1 MPFLYESLEP
11 ASFKSWETLKTYI
24 KTTETNIKKIG
35 LEELIEAKALFFED
49 SHFGTKD
56 NSFGFTEYSYKAL
69 CQYFSIP
76 VALIEGITQEGLA
89 SSLLND
95 FMKNNKGRQD
105 FRDVYLIVDENRRK
119 ILGIVT
125 SSYVYYTNTEFIEAI
140 EQFLDSDKG
149 QENEVCID
157 SAHYH
162 HTRLYIRLIT
172 RIEAGIA
179 TGKGGTKKDITKVG
193 LQLTNSMVGDLPVRV
208 SFFLYRMLCA
218 NGLVARTNEIV
229 AMVKHSG
236 YRESFDQRLN
246 KRVMALLEEVQMV
259 HKLLQGLADLQFDP
273 KKLVKAG
280 FGGTILDIIPEMR
293 STLRQNVSLD
303 GESEIEDPK
312 KRKLWRETT
321 YLEAIPRVYGREH
334 SLQVFNSHWR
344 DNASM
349 FDFINVLTEYA
360 KELPIMTRLQ
370 VEERVG
376 EFADYVLKNKAKLA
390 K

>member
-1 MPFLYESLEP
+1 MAFLYESLEP
-11 ASFKSWETLKTYI
+11 VSFQSWDNLKNYI

-35 LEELIEAKALFFED
+35 LEELIDAKAHFFED
-49 SHFGTKD
+49 SRFGTID
-56 NSFGFTEYSYKAL
+56 YNFGFTEYSYKAL

-76 VALIEGITQEGLA
+76 VAIIEGITQEGLA

-95 FMKNNKGRQD
+95 FMKNNKGKQD
-105 FRDVYLIVDENRRK
+105 FRDVYLIVDEDRRK

-140 EQFLDSDKG
+140 EQFLESDKG
-149 QENEVCID
+149 QEIEVNID

-179 TGKGGTKKDITKVG
+179 TGMGGTKKDITKVG

-246 KRVMALLEEVQMV
+246 ERVMALLEEVQMV

-273 KKLVKAG
+273 KKLAKAG
-280 FGGTILDIIPEMR
+280 FGGIILDIIPEMR
-293 STLRQNVSLD
+293 STLRLNVSLEE
-303 GESEIEDPK
+303 ESEIEDPK

-376 EFADYVLKNKAKLA
+376 EFADYVLKNKGKLL